1 MNKKSGVF
9 GNLYSKKKY
18 IDLIKPVVVDKKIQF
33 RLLKTLE
40 KFKYMNG
47 YRKLIKLT

>member
-1 MNKKSGVF
+1 MNKKNGVF

-18 IDLIKPVVVDKKIQF
+18 ISLIKPINVDKHIKKK
-33 RLLKTLE
+33 LLNTMQ

-47 YRKLIKLT
+47 YKQLIKLF